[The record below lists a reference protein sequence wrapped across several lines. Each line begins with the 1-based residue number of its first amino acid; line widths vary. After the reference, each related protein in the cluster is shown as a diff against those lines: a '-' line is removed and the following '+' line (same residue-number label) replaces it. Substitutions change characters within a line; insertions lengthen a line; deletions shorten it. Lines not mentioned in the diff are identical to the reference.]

1 MLCPECK
8 IEMLVDRMG
17 PDGPVLICVNPRC
30 PQRGAS
36 AQREGGT
43 PEKQES
49 REKGA

>member
-30 PQRGAS
+30 PRKDMPVTKEKEQQSICKEGA
-36 AQREGGT
+36 
-43 PEKQES
+43 
-49 REKGA
+49 